1 VKYLY
6 RILAVAAI
14 LLPLL
19 APVTCAAQ
27 KKART
32 KLRAVAVVEIP
43 ASARVGP
50 DMQMPSSARLHAV
63 TIFTNG
69 EYQDASIYEVN
80 PMPMALEPGTVYDVQ
95 QSGESL
101 GLLTVESAGKA
112 KDDWLASGKWKSEA
126 SIIAAQH
133 APAPGPTPIQA
144 SDERPHLKRGGNQTA
159 ASQPT
164 PAPGPAPN
172 PPSTSAQPAPTPAP
186 APAPTPTPTPA
197 EATQPA
203 QESTAASSS
212 TAEADP
218 SEADPNRPTLRHR
231 TGAASEKTTPPTQV
245 ERKREAARMPVAA
258 RVPVKGSAQ
267 STAPALN
274 LPTPVLKRRPQA
286 APQFLV
292 AISDA
297 TPYETHT
304 YKFPWTAD
312 EQQQLTSAVEKQA
325 LAEMTAYAD
334 KSSRTIVPS
343 SFAPSVQAF
352 DLYGDNNPELIV
364 TARCAL
370 RKKLA
375 PAKTAPLNAYIS
387 YVVGQDPSGDLRK
400 LFSDI
405 TDDDHMDINGRLE
418 LVDAV
423 DADGAGHAELLFRRV
438 GVTTQ
443 SFELYR
449 VGRDQLWKLFEG
461 AEIQKN

>member
-19 APVTCAAQ
+19 APATCVAQ
-27 KKART
+27 KKTRS
-32 KLRAVAVVEIP
+32 KLRALAVVEFP

-50 DMQMPSSARLHAV
+50 DMQMPSSARLHPVA
-63 TIFTNG
+63 IFING
-69 EYQDASIYEVN
+69 EYQDASIYEIN

-95 QSGESL
+95 QSGEPL
-101 GLLTVESAGKA
+101 GLLTVESASKA

-126 SIIAAQH
+126 SITAAKH
-133 APAPGPTPIQA
+133 APAPGAAPVQA
-144 SDERPHLKRGGNQTA
+144 SDERPHLKRGGNQA
-159 ASQPT
+159 AAPQ
-164 PAPGPAPN
+164 PAPAPSPAPN
-172 PPSTSAQPAPTPAP
+172 SSSTPAQPTPTPAP
-186 APAPTPTPTPA
+186 AAAPTPA

-203 QESTAASSS
+203 QESTAASPS
-212 TAEADP
+212 AEEADP

-231 TGAASEKTTPPTQV
+231 AEAASEKTTPPTQV
-245 ERKREAARMPVAA
+245 ERKREATRVPVAA
-258 RVPVKGSAQ
+258 RVPAKGSTQ

-274 LPTPVLKRRPQA
+274 LPTPVLKKRPQA
-286 APQFLV
+286 AAQFLV

-297 TPYETHT
+297 SPYETHT

-325 LAEMTAYAD
+325 LAEMTAYAA
-334 KSSRTIVPS
+334 KSSQTIVPG
-343 SFAPSVQAF
+343 SFAASVQAF
-352 DLYGDNNPELIV
+352 DLYSDNNPEMVV
-364 TARCAL
+364 TAKCAL

-375 PAKTAPLNAYIS
+375 PAKTAPLNAYIT
-387 YVVGQDPSGDLRK
+387 YVVGQEPSGDYSK
-400 LFSDI
+400 LLSEI
-405 TDDDHMDINGRLE
+405 TDDDHMDVNGRLE

-423 DADGAGHAELLFRRV
+423 DADGDGRAELLFRRV

-449 VGRDQLWKLFEG
+449 AVRDQLWKLFEG
-461 AEIQKN
+461 AEITR

>member
-1 VKYLY
+1 MKYLY
-6 RILAVAAI
+6 RILAVTVI
-14 LLPLL
+14 VLPLL

-27 KKART
+27 KKARS
-32 KLRAVAVVEIP
+32 KLRALAVVELP

-50 DMQMPSSARLHAV
+50 DMQMPASARLHAV

-126 SIIAAQH
+126 SITAAKQ
-133 APAPGPTPIQA
+133 APAPGPTPVQA

-159 ASQPT
+159 ASQPA
-164 PAPGPAPN
+164 PAPSPAPN
-172 PPSTSAQPAPTPAP
+172 PPSTSAQPEPTPTPAP
-186 APAPTPTPTPA
+186 APAPTPTPA

-212 TAEADP
+212 TEEADP

-231 TGAASEKTTPPTQV
+231 TGAASGKSTPPTQV
-245 ERKREAARMPVAA
+245 ERKHETARMPVSAHA
-258 RVPVKGSAQ
+258 PVRGSAQ
-267 STAPALN
+267 STVPALN
-274 LPTPVLKRRPQA
+274 LPTPVLKRRAQA
-286 APQFLV
+286 PPQFLV

-297 TPYETHT
+297 SPYETHS
-304 YKFPWTAD
+304 YKFPWIAD

-325 LAEMTAYAD
+325 LAEMTAYAA
-334 KSSRTIVPS
+334 KSSRILVPG
-343 SFAPSVQAF
+343 SFAASVQAF
-352 DLYGDNNPELIV
+352 DLYSDNNPEMVV
-364 TARCAL
+364 TAKCAL

-375 PAKTAPLNAYIS
+375 PAKTTPLNAYIT
-387 YVVGQDPSGDLRK
+387 YVVGQEPSGNYSK
-400 LFSDI
+400 LLSDI

-423 DADGAGHAELLFRRV
+423 DADGDSRAELLFRRV

-449 VGRDQLWKLFEG
+449 AGRDQLWKLFDG

>member
-1 VKYLY
+1 MITLLASEKRLSAVKYLY

-27 KKART
+27 KKARN

-126 SIIAAQH
+126 GITAAKN

-159 ASQPT
+159 ASQPA
-164 PAPGPAPN
+164 PAPTPAPN
-172 PPSTSAQPAPTPAP
+172 PSSTTSAQPAPAP
-186 APAPTPTPTPA
+186 APTPA

-203 QESTAASSS
+203 QQSTAATSS
-212 TAEADP
+212 TEEADP

-231 TGAASEKTTPPTQV
+231 TGVSEKTTPPTQV
-245 ERKREAARMPVAA
+245 ERKREATH
-258 RVPVKGSAQ
+258 VPVSARIPAKGSEQ
-267 STAPALN
+267 STTPALN
-274 LPTPVLKRRPQA
+274 LPAPVLKRRPQA
-286 APQFLV
+286 AAQFLV
-292 AISDA
+292 AVSDA
-297 TPYETHT
+297 TPYETHS

-312 EQQQLTSAVEKQA
+312 EQQLTSAVEKQA
-325 LAEMTAYAD
+325 LAEMTAYAA
-334 KSSRTIVPS
+334 KSSRMIIPG
-343 SFAPSVQAF
+343 SFAASVQAF
-352 DLYGDNNPELIV
+352 DLYSDNNPEMVV
-364 TARCAL
+364 TAKCGL

-375 PAKTAPLNAYIS
+375 PRSEEHT
-387 YVVGQDPSGDLRK
+387 
-400 LFSDI
+400 
-405 TDDDHMDINGRLE
+405 
-418 LVDAV
+418 
-423 DADGAGHAELLFRRV
+423 
-438 GVTTQ
+438 
-443 SFELYR
+443 
-449 VGRDQLWKLFEG
+449 
-461 AEIQKN
+461 